1 VNFTNLYHSIMEN
14 VLGLVEDVYI
24 DGIGNVQAKTD
35 TGNSA
40 HNVIHGI
47 IKNKSKGWVSFE
59 TINNKVMTLP
69 YEEAVT
75 IHIGSGNKE
84 NRPVVKL
91 NMGINGKKYSNVP
104 FSVADRSENEYKILL
119 GEKFI
124 KANGGVVDVTKK
136 D

>member
-1 VNFTNLYHSIMEN
+1 MEN
-14 VLGLVEDVYI
+14 VLGLIEDVYI
-24 DGIGNVQAKTD
+24 DGIGHVQAKTD

-47 IKNKSKGWVSFE
+47 IDEKNKTKNQVTFK
-59 TINNKVMTLP
+59 TINDRVLTLP
-69 YEEAVT
+69 YEDVIT
-75 IHIGSGNKE
+75 IHIGEREKRE
-84 NRPVVKL
+84 RPVVRL
-91 NMGINGKKYSNVP
+91 NIAINGKKYSDVP

-124 KANGGVVDVTKK
+124 KANGGIVDVTKK

>member
-1 VNFTNLYHSIMEN
+1 MKFIHLYYSIMEN
-14 VLGLVEDVYI
+14 VLGLIEDVYI
-24 DGIGNVQAKTD
+24 DGIGKVQAKTD

-47 IKNKSKGWVSFE
+47 IQNKSHGQVTFQ
-59 TINNKVMTLP
+59 TVNNKIVTLP
-69 YEEAVT
+69 FEEAIK

-91 NMGINGKKYSNVP
+91 NIAINGKKYSDVP

-124 KANGGVVDVTKK
+124 KANGGMVDVTKK

>member
-1 VNFTNLYHSIMEN
+1 MEN
-14 VLGLVEDVYI
+14 VLGLIEDVYI
-24 DGIGNVQAKTD
+24 DGIGHVQAKTD

-47 IKNKSKGWVSFE
+47 VDDKKTTQNQVTFQ
-59 TINNKVMTLP
+59 TINDKVLTLP
-69 YEEAVT
+69 YHDVIT
-75 IHIGSGNKE
+75 IHIGEGEKKE
-84 NRPVVKL
+84 RPVVNL
-91 NMGINGKKYSNVP
+91 NIAINGKKYSDVP

-124 KANGGVVDVTKK
+124 KANGGMVDVTKK

>member
-1 VNFTNLYHSIMEN
+1 MKFTHLYHSIMEN
-14 VLGLVEDVYI
+14 ALGLIEDVYI
-24 DGIGNVQAKTD
+24 DGIGHVQAKTD
-35 TGNSA
+35 TGNAA

-47 IKNKSKGWVSFE
+47 IENKSKGEVTFK
-59 TINNKVMTLP
+59 TINDKVVTLP
-69 YEEAVT
+69 YEEAIT

-84 NRPVVKL
+84 DRPVVKL
-91 NMGINGKKYSNVP
+91 NIAINNKKYSDVP

-124 KANGGVVDVTKK
+124 KANGGMVDVTKK